1 MDIRFATPTS
11 REQLWALL
19 AEAAEIEHH
28 LMCCYLYA
36 AFSMK
41 ERVDEDLSEAELEAV
56 RRWRREIIAVGVE
69 EMGHLAAVCNI
80 LSALGAPA
88 HFVHQNFPIPA
99 GYHPAGVVV
108 KLAPFNPQ
116 TLAHFVFLERPVDSD
131 VRDGEGFE
139 PARRYARALDMDR
152 LMTVCTD
159 YDTVGELYQ
168 SVIAG
173 LMSLCEALGERQLF
187 VGNPDHQLDAHVT
200 RLPKLKP
207 VRCLKT
213 AMEAIDCIVLQGEGA
228 SVCGGDSHYQRFRR
242 IQQEY
247 DALLAA
253 RPTFRPARM
262 SAHNP
267 VMRPPPTPEGK
278 LWVSEEPA
286 AALLD
291 LANALYNHCLR
302 CLSLAYGGFD
312 RTTQSSLVD
321 ATIELMHLLTPVASM
336 LGCLPANPCMPEA
349 TAGVSFATIRS
360 SAALTADVVSLEI
373 LAERLE
379 QIARR
384 CDGLMQPHPDL
395 ASLLASTRDGTQ
407 RLANRL
413 RGLAAESREQTA
425 SAPSVSAHSMAARST
440 AAPSTAAQP
449 TVAATTTTTTT
460 TTLSDAPP
468 QPIPLEDGVERIP
481 GAHIDLIYNGK
492 RCIHARHCVLG
503 LPGVFIANVEGP
515 WIAPDAATT
524 EELVTVAHMCPSG
537 AIGYRRHDGGAEE
550 APPPVNLVQLREN
563 GPLGIRAD
571 IVLDGVRIGTRAVLC
586 RCGASKHKPFCD
598 GTHNEIAFRAGGE
611 RDTIERHCRCA
622 TGRCTSIRNTT
633 ARSSCVATWK
643 SVAARAAR
651 SIASRT
657 RVFAAAAAPPTS
669 HSATARTGATG
680 STATRDL
687 TRDRSQS
694 VSL

>member
-1 MDIRFATPTS
+1 MDSAIAPGTPIAIATPTS

-19 AEAAEIEHH
+19 AEAAEVEHH

-36 AFSMK
+36 AFSLK
-41 ERVDEDLSEAELEAV
+41 ERTDEDLSETELAAV
-56 RRWRREIIAVGVE
+56 QRWRREIFGVAVE

-108 KLAPFNPQ
+108 KLTPFNPQ
-116 TLAHFVFLERPVDSD
+116 TLAHFVYLERPVDSN
-131 VRDGEGFE
+131 VHDGEGFE
-139 PARRYARALDMDR
+139 PVRRYARGLDMDR

-168 SVIAG
+168 SVTLG
-173 LMSLCEALGERQLF
+173 MKFLSETLGEDRVF
-187 VGNPDHQLDAHVT
+187 IGNPAHQLDAQVT
-200 RLPKLKP
+200 RLPKLQP
-207 VRCLKT
+207 VRCMRT
-213 AMEAIDCIVLQGEGA
+213 ALEAIDCIVLQGEGA
-228 SVCGGDSHYQRFRR
+228 AMCGGDSHYQRFRR

-253 RPTFRPARM
+253 RPGFRPARM

-267 VMRPPPTPEGK
+267 VMRPPPTPDGK

-312 RTTQSSLVD
+312 RPTQATLVS
-321 ATIELMHLLTPVASM
+321 ATIELMHLLTPVATM
-336 LGCLPANPCMPEA
+336 LGCLPANPSMPEA

-360 SAALTADVVSLEI
+360 SAALTAEVVSLEI
-373 LAERLE
+373 LAERLV
-379 QIARR
+379 QISQR
-384 CDGLMQPHPDL
+384 CERLKTTYPEV
-395 ASLLASTRDGTQ
+395 AELLDATRAGTQ

-413 RGLAAESREQTA
+413 GGIASESSTQPVPEAVQGSVATP
-425 SAPSVSAHSMAARST
+425 SNVAPV
-440 AAPSTAAQP
+440 
-449 TVAATTTTTTT
+449 TVAPPMSAAANAFP
-460 TTLSDAPP
+460 APP
-468 QPIPLEDGVERIP
+468 QPVALQDGVELIP
-481 GAHIDLIYNGK
+481 GQHIDLVYHGK

-503 LPGVFIANVEGP
+503 LPGVFKANVEGP

-524 EELVTVAHMCPSG
+524 EQLVTVAHMCPSG
-537 AIGYRRHDGGAEE
+537 AIRYRRHDGGAEE
-550 APPPVNLVQLREN
+550 AAPPINLIQLREN

-571 IVLDGVRIGTRAVLC
+571 IVLDGEHIGMRAVLC

-598 GTHNEIAFRAGGE
+598 GTHNEIAFRASGE
-611 RDTIERHCRCA
+611 PATVESQPLPVRNGPLHIDPETNGPLVLTGNVEICCGTGRTVNRMTSVRLCRCGGSSNKPFCDG
-622 TGRCTSIRNTT
+622 THQRNGF
-633 ARSSCVATWK
+633 RSDV
-643 SVAARAAR
+643 
-651 SIASRT
+651 
-657 RVFAAAAAPPTS
+657 
-669 HSATARTGATG
+669 
-680 STATRDL
+680 
-687 TRDRSQS
+687 
-694 VSL
+694 